1 MSSLKLNITILKL
14 IVVKISRKFYQT
26 TLWGKCWVIQNS
38 WSSSKN
44 SKILSKPWQTK
55 QNKIQSLFRSTSSMK
70 STAYF
75 DWKNKKIG
83 LKKSAHSLL
92 VPHYFKF
99 NYQFTKKS
107 WCALKSLK
115 HHKKNLFKKFVVKQI
130 PVIFCWTH
138 QEKKIIIILLFRIL
152 QHGS

>member
-1 MSSLKLNITILKL
+1 MRKNAESYKTHGQVLKY
-14 IVVKISRKFYQT
+14 YQ
-26 TLWGKCWVIQNS
+26 NH
-38 WSSSKN
+38 N
-44 SKILSKPWQTK
+44 K

-83 LKKSAHSLL
+83 LKKSTHSLF
-92 VPHYFKF
+92 VPHFFKF

-115 HHKKNLFKKFVVKQI
+115 HHKKNLFKKFVVKWI

-138 QEKKIIIILLFRIL
+138 QEKKIRIKLAVLLFSISSKL
-152 QHGS
+152 VDVFTA